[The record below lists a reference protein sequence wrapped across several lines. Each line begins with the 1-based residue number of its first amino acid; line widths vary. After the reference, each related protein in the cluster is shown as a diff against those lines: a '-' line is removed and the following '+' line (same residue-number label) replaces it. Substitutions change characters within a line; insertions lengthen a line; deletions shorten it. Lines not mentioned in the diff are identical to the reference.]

1 MRLWSLHPQ
10 YLDPAGLVA
19 LWREGLLAQKVL
31 AGLTRGYTHHPQLRR
46 FHESVRA
53 HALIATYLKHV
64 ADEADRR
71 GYAFDRSKIASPRT
85 RAVVAVTRGQL
96 QYEWQHLRAKL
107 RSRNPKLYRAT
118 MKVVAP
124 LPHPCFRLVE
134 GDIAEWERT

>member
-19 LWREGLLAQKVL
+19 LWREALLAQKVL
-31 AGLTRGYTHHPQLRR
+31 AGLTRGYTQHPQLDR
-46 FHESVRA
+46 FRESGRG

-85 RAVVAVTRGQL
+85 RAVVNVTRGQL
-96 QYEWQHLRAKL
+96 QYEWEHLRAKL
-107 RSRNPKLYRAT
+107 RSRNLKLYRAT
-118 MKVVAP
+118 ANIAAP
-124 LPHPCFRLVE
+124 LPHPCFRIVE
-134 GDIAEWERT
+134 GDVAEWERT